1 MCDRGGEEDDGMTG
15 IYVNES
21 SHRKAEVTGV
31 YFGTADGKILGELGS
46 VSSVELSA
54 EAEQYVNVP
63 AFSQMEFSGSF
74 KIVSNN
80 ERKMRGKPLMRG
92 RLRLRALLKRIKKPK
107 RRDRRRWLLYDQTEW
122 SNSRR
127 V

>member
-1 MCDRGGEEDDGMTG
+1 MIRYEPVVSNKICYGTSDGQ
-15 IYVNES
+15 
-21 SHRKAEVTGV
+21 
-31 YFGTADGKILGELGS
+31 ILGELGS

-63 AFSQMEFSGSF
+63 AFSQLSGSF

-92 RLRLRALLKRIKKPK
+92 RLGIRALLKRIRK
-107 RRDRRRWLLYDQTEW
+107 RRDRGKGGYHGRI
-122 SNSRR
+122 
-127 V
+127 